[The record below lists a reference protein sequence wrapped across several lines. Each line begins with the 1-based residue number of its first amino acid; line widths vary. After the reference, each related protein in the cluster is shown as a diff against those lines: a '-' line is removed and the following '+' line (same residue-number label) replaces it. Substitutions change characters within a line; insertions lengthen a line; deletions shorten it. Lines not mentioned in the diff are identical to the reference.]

1 MAGRWELP
9 RRTFLRGL
17 GAAIALPFLEVMEPA
32 VRAAAAGAGG
42 SSGVGVAGGASTA
55 AAAFPKRM
63 AFLYVPN
70 GKNMVDWTPAAFGAD
85 FELPAI
91 LKPLAAF
98 RRDFSVLTGFAHNQ
112 ANALGDGG
120 GDHAR
125 SAGTYLTAAHPRKTA
140 GANIRAGISV
150 DQVAAQAIG
159 GETRFPS
166 LELSCDKGQAS
177 GTCESGY
184 SCAYQFNLAWKSETQ
199 PLTPEVDPQAVF
211 ERLFSTGGLTKEQ
224 RAQRDQYTASILDSA
239 LDDARSLQRNL
250 GATDRRK
257 LDEYLTSIREVEVRL
272 QKNGKF
278 DIPVPAA
285 DDEPIIPLDY
295 NYEQHLRL
303 MFDLMALA
311 FQTDS
316 TRISTFIMAH
326 DGSNRP
332 YPQIGVSDGHH
343 DLSHHRNDE
352 HKKALIAKINAFHTT
367 QLAYF
372 LNKLKSIKE
381 GDGNLLDNSM
391 ICYGSAISD
400 GNQHLHS
407 NLPVLLAGR
416 GGGTLTP
423 GRHVKFDDGT
433 PMANLYVSLLNRLG
447 VSAKKFGDSSGRAE
461 AISA

>member
-1 MAGRWELP
+1 MPAHWSIP
-9 RRTFLRGL
+9 RRTFLRGI
-17 GAAIALPFLEVMEPA
+17 GAAIALPFLDVMEPA
-32 VRAAAAGAGG
+32 TRALAAAAP
-42 SSGVGVAGGASTA
+42 SGPA
-55 AAAFPKRM
+55 AAAAALPKRM
-63 AFLYVPN
+63 AFIYVPN
-70 GKNMVDWTPAAFGAD
+70 GKNMVDWTPTTFGAD
-85 FELPAI
+85 YEIPAI
-91 LKPLAAF
+91 LKPLAAHKN
-98 RRDFSVLTGFAHNQ
+98 DFSLITGLAHNQ

-125 SAGTYLTAAHPRKTA
+125 SAGTYLTAAHPRKT
-140 GANIRAGISV
+140 GGSNIRAGISV
-150 DQVAAQAIG
+150 DQVAANALG
-159 GETRFPS
+159 DNTRFRS

-199 PLTPEVDPQAVF
+199 PITPEVDPHAVF
-211 ERLFSTGGLTKEQ
+211 DRLFSTGGLSKDA
-224 RAQRDQYTASILDSA
+224 RSQRDKYTQSILDSA
-239 LDDARSLQRNL
+239 LDDARDLQKKL

-272 QKNGKF
+272 TKNGKF

-295 NYEQHLRL
+295 NYQQHIRL
-303 MFDLMALA
+303 MCDLMALA

-316 TRISTFIMAH
+316 TRVATFIMAH

-332 YPQIGVSDGHH
+332 YPQINVNDGHH

-352 HKKALIAKINAFHTT
+352 HKKALIAKINTFHTT

-372 LNKLKSIKE
+372 LDKLKSIKE
-381 GDGNLLDNSM
+381 GNGNLLDNSM

-407 NLPVLLAGR
+407 NLPVLLAGK
-416 GGGTLTP
+416 GGGTLSP
-423 GRHVKFDDGT
+423 GRHFKVDDMT
-433 PMANLYVSLLNRLG
+433 PMANLYVSMLNRLG
-447 VSAKKFGDSSGRAE
+447 VPAKKFGDSSGLVE
-461 AISA
+461 QISA